1 MSGLTKQEKENW
13 IIEHFLELY
22 NREKNE
28 DFSILRRV
36 PEHEA
41 AGPDY
46 LIRNSKEHTLG
57 VEVCELLDHPS
68 SVTGE
73 QRVKERLLKNIL
85 GEELCGISNLY
96 LTYETSSLPTKNL
109 EVESLA
115 KDGAKKI
122 NHLIKSGKKEGSFT
136 IRGVIFN
143 FFISTESDSNVI
155 GKEYGPDSNRFYIS
169 LLHRVE
175 DKITRSVKYDKTFT
189 LVLVIYNN
197 AEQSIF
203 RENNTFK
210 RILTPVIKKWKQHFN
225 EVWLLE
231 GRSPI
236 DRQVYGLE
244 LISYA
249 NN

>member
-1 MSGLTKQEKENW
+1 MSRLTKQEKEDW
-13 IIEHFLELY
+13 IIKHFLELY
-22 NREKNE
+22 NREKNGE
-28 DFSILRRV
+28 FSILRRI

-41 AGPDY
+41 PGPDF
-46 LIRNSKEHTLG
+46 LINNSKGYCLG

-68 SVTGE
+68 AVTGE
-73 QRVKERLLKNIL
+73 QRAKERSLEKIL
-85 GEELCGISNLY
+85 REELMETSNHR
-96 LTYETSSLPTKNL
+96 LTYETSLLPTKSL
-109 EVESLA
+109 EIEALA
-115 KDGAKKI
+115 KDAAKKV
-122 NHLIKSGKKEGSFT
+122 NHLIKSGKKKNSFT

-143 FFISTESDSNVI
+143 FHLTERESAVI
-155 GKEYGPDSNRFYIS
+155 GKEYDADSDRFYIS
-169 LLHRVE
+169 LLHRVK
-175 DKITRSVKYDKTFT
+175 DKMIRSEKYNKTFP

-210 RILTPVIKKWKQHFN
+210 SILTPVIKRWNQHFN